1 MRARENPMRLFF
13 SPTSPGGRKCLA
25 VATELGRA
33 ARITLR
39 PSQARLVKP
48 DLSVPPGRR
57 QASPAR

>member
-1 MRARENPMRLFF
+1 MRLFF

-39 PSQARLVKP
+39 PSQASLVKP
-48 DLSVPPGRR
+48 DLSVPLGRR